1 VANNQTIIHIPYT
14 IVDFNEDMLP
24 MLRAN
29 FDELARKLGNIQA
42 YTNATLNPL
51 IENISL
57 MDVRNMLMNS
67 RGDFETANWQITA
80 GIIEAGGIAGE
91 KGGQS
96 GDYYFA
102 LSPGLGG
109 ASQMEQIL
117 DVKNID
123 HRDYYVVSGYRKVAA
138 IQKGPGALAQVK
150 VTLTFQDE
158 TTQVETIDM
167 LA

>member
-1 VANNQTIIHIPYT
+1 MANNQTIIHIPYT

-42 YTNATLNPL
+42 HTNATLNPL

-57 MDVRNMLMNS
+57 MDVRNILMNS

-91 KGGQS
+91 RQGQS
-96 GDYYFA
+96 GDYYFS
-102 LSPGLGG
+102 LQPGVGG
-109 ASQMEQIL
+109 ASQMEQVL
-117 DVKNID
+117 DGKNID
-123 HRDYYVVSGYRKVAA
+123 HRDYYVISAYRKVKSTAV
-138 IQKGPGALAQVK
+138 GAGKLLNVK
-150 VTLTFQDE
+150 VTLTLQDE
-158 TTQVETIDM
+158 TTQVETLDM
-167 LA
+167 IG

>member
-1 VANNQTIIHIPYT
+1 MANKQSIVQIPYT

-29 FDELARKLGNIQA
+29 FDELARRLSAVQV
-42 YTNATLNPL
+42 YTSNTLSPL
-51 IENISL
+51 MENISL

-67 RGDFETANWQITA
+67 RGDFGLSNWQVTA
-80 GIIEAGGIAGE
+80 GSISVEGDAGE
-91 KGGQS
+91 RSGQS
-96 GDYYFA
+96 GDYYFS
-102 LSPGLGG
+102 LQPGVGG
-109 ASQMEQIL
+109 ASQMEQVL
-117 DVKNID
+117 DGNNID